1 MKNKYLKS
9 IIYILLICG
18 ISFGITLTMKANVG
32 VDAWDALSQSG
43 SAITNIPI
51 GTVGMCL
58 NFICIFI
65 QLIILK
71 NNFKF
76 KHILQIGLSI
86 LLGFSV
92 NFFYYHVLSNFNI
105 YSYIGRIFLLILGNV
120 INAFVVAQIML
131 LDIVTFPLEGACK
144 VFADKVGI
152 SFPKLRQSIDF
163 ISILIV
169 LCLTFIF
176 KIDLYVREGTVIG
189 MLIFSPMMGYF
200 MKISKFYK

>member
-1 MKNKYLKS
+1 MKINYKK
-9 IIYILLICG
+9 IIVYILLICG
-18 ISFGITLTMKANVG
+18 ISFGITLTMKANIG

-43 SAITNIPI
+43 SAITKIPI

-65 QLIILK
+65 QFIILR

-76 KHILQIGLSI
+76 KHVLQIVLSI

-92 NFFYYHVLSNFNI
+92 NFFYYHLLGNLNVN
-105 YSYIGRIFLLILGNV
+105 SYIFRILLLITGNI

-144 VFADKVGI
+144 AFADKVGI
-152 SFPKLRQSIDF
+152 SFPKLRQVVDI
-163 ISILIV
+163 ISIIIV
-169 LCLTFIF
+169 VLLSLVF
-176 KIDLYVREGTVIG
+176 KIDLYVREGTIIG

-200 MKISKFYK
+200 MRISKFHN